1 MAYCEKEIVL
11 NIFDVICSGNIPK
24 HNKGGLSR
32 LCMAKISDWDI
43 SELSVTGTVNEEGYE
58 PFIDQVRLAREML
71 ETMIQ
76 VEKTGLDVRI
86 PRAAYEF
93 VENNL
98 SDWFEEIA
106 TIEKTMGN
114 RPYLIDR
121 SLYSPADGDHDIS
134 WRQGL
139 TLKDIDEWLD
149 GSPYGMDYNIYRI
162 NEKATKTGQPLSGY
176 FNRLLPIKFVLRV
189 LAIMIVSSDSFNTRT
204 SEENWEDDF
213 DGEITLTAL
222 REESLSTALFAREYL
237 LDLDQRAGA
246 TRGTEI
252 AVGFPEN
259 TPKARER
266 FVAQFVGSK
275 RGKSLSGAL
284 VEMGFANV
292 GAPLGISLSSEVRDW
307 IRFTYPG
314 WRFVM
319 MENPVIDSLEGFVSG
334 PRFSD
339 DEVSFLLNHFKQN
352 VPGEWAF
359 LMEIAKLIDSGIDR
373 PMTMQEEIVKSRKWD
388 DAKASIMRNGVLSRM
403 QELGLI
409 SREKKGREVT
419 YSLTKSG
426 KSYFEL

>member
-1 MAYCEKEIVL
+1 
-11 NIFDVICSGNIPK
+11 
-24 HNKGGLSR
+24 
-32 LCMAKISDWDI
+32 MAKISEWDI
-43 SELSVTGTVNEEGYE
+43 SELSVSGTVNEEGYH
-58 PFIDQVRLAREML
+58 PFIQQVRLAREML

-76 VEKTGLDVRI
+76 VEETDLDVRI

-106 TIEKTMGN
+106 TIEKTMGH

-121 SLYSPADGDHDIS
+121 SLYSPTDGDHDVS
-134 WRQGL
+134 WKQGL
-139 TLKDIDEWLD
+139 TLAEIDEWIGD
-149 GSPYGMDYNIYRI
+149 SPFAMDYNTYGI
-162 NEKATKTGQPLSGY
+162 NKKVTKTGEPLSGY

-189 LAIMIVSSDSFNTRT
+189 LAIMMVSSDSFNPER
-204 SEENWEDDF
+204 SEENWEDEPD
-213 DGEITLTAL
+213 DEVTLTTL
-222 REESLSTALFAREYL
+222 REESLNTALFAREWL
-237 LDLDQRAGA
+237 QDLDRRAGA

-275 RGKSLSGAL
+275 RGGSLSGAL

-292 GAPLGISLSSEVRDW
+292 GAPFGISLSAEVRDW
-307 IRFTYPG
+307 IRFTDPG

-319 MENPVIDSLEGFVSG
+319 MENPIIDSLEGFVSG

-339 DEVSFLLNHFKQN
+339 VEVSFLLNHFKQN

-359 LMEIAKLIDSGIDR
+359 LTETAKLIDSGIDR
-373 PMTMQEEIVKSRKWD
+373 PKTMQEEIVKSRGWGG
-388 DAKASIMRNGVLSRM
+388 AKASIMRNGVLSRM

-409 SREKKGREVT
+409 SRAKKGREVT

>member
-1 MAYCEKEIVL
+1 M
-11 NIFDVICSGNIPK
+11 
-24 HNKGGLSR
+24 
-32 LCMAKISDWDI
+32 CMAKIPEWDI

-58 PFIDQVRLAREML
+58 PFIQQVRLAREML

-76 VEKTGLDVRI
+76 VEKAELDVRI

-93 VENNL
+93 VESNL

-121 SLYSPADGDHDIS
+121 SLYSPADGEHNVS
-134 WRQGL
+134 WTQAL
-139 TLKDIDEWLD
+139 TLTEIDEWIGD
-149 GSPYGMDYNIYRI
+149 SPYAMDYNKYRI
-162 NEKATKTGQPLSGY
+162 YEKATKTGEPLSGY

-189 LAIMIVSSDSFNTRT
+189 LAIMMVSSDSFNPDK
-204 SEENWEDDF
+204 SEENFDDEPA
-213 DGEITLTAL
+213 DDEVTLTRL
-222 REESLSTALFAREYL
+222 REDSLDAALFAREWL
-237 LDLDQRAGA
+237 LDLDRRAGA

-252 AVGFPEN
+252 AVGFPED

-292 GAPLGISLSSEVRDW
+292 GAPFGISLSSEVGDW
-307 IRFTYPG
+307 IRFTDPG
-314 WRFVM
+314 WGFVM

-339 DEVSFLLNHFKQN
+339 AEVTFLLSHFKQN

-359 LMEIAKLIDSGIDR
+359 LTEIAKLIDSGIDR
-373 PMTMQEEIVKSRKWD
+373 PKTMQEEIVKSRGWE

-403 QELGLI
+403 QELELI
-409 SREKKGREVT
+409 DRTKEGREVT
-419 YSLTKSG
+419 YHLTERG
-426 KSYFEL
+426 KELLNSED

>member
-1 MAYCEKEIVL
+1 M
-11 NIFDVICSGNIPK
+11 
-24 HNKGGLSR
+24 
-32 LCMAKISDWDI
+32 CMAKISDWDI
-43 SELSVTGTVNEEGYE
+43 SELSVTGTVNEEEYQ
-58 PFIDQVRLAREML
+58 PFIQQVRLAREML

-76 VEKTGLDVRI
+76 IGKTDLDVRI

-121 SLYSPADGDHDIS
+121 SLYSPTDGDHDVS

-139 TLKDIDEWLD
+139 TLTEIDEWIGD
-149 GSPYGMDYNIYRI
+149 SPYAMDYNTYRI
-162 NEKATKTGQPLSGY
+162 NEKATKTGEPLSGY
-176 FNRLLPIKFVLRV
+176 FNRLLPIKFVLRI
-189 LAIMIVSSDSFNTRT
+189 LAIMMVSSDSFNPER
-204 SEENWEDDF
+204 SEENWEDDS
-213 DGEITLTAL
+213 DDEVTLTAL
-222 REESLSTALFAREYL
+222 REESLNTALFAREWL
-237 LDLDQRAGA
+237 LDLDRRAGA

-252 AVGFPEN
+252 AVGFPED

-292 GAPLGISLSSEVRDW
+292 GAPFGISLSSEVRDW
-307 IRFTYPG
+307 IRFTDPG

-339 DEVSFLLNHFKQN
+339 VEVSFILNHFKQN
-352 VPGEWAF
+352 VPAEWN
-359 LMEIAKLIDSGIDR
+359 LMLQIANMIRDEKNRSTPMLAELIS
-373 PMTMQEEIVKSRKWD
+373 SRKLD
-388 DAKASIMRNGVLSRM
+388 RAKASILRTGVIARM
-403 QELGLI
+403 QELGLVDRVRSGVDI
-409 SREKKGREVT
+409 T
-419 YSLTKSG
+419 YVLTKSG
-426 KSYFEL
+426 DQFLVEQE

>member
-1 MAYCEKEIVL
+1 M
-11 NIFDVICSGNIPK
+11 
-24 HNKGGLSR
+24 
-32 LCMAKISDWDI
+32 CMAKIPEWDI

-58 PFIDQVRLAREML
+58 PFIQRVRLAREML

-76 VEKTGLDVRI
+76 VEKAELDVRI

-93 VENNL
+93 VEYNL

-106 TIEKTMGN
+106 KVEKTQGN

-121 SLYSPADGDHDIS
+121 SLYSPTHGDHVS

-139 TLKDIDEWLD
+139 ALSDIDEWIGD
-149 GSPYGMDYNIYRI
+149 SPFAMDYNTYRI
-162 NEKATKTGQPLSGY
+162 NEKVTKTSEPLSGY

-189 LAIMIVSSDSFNTRT
+189 MAIMLVSSESFSPHRD
-204 SEENWEDDF
+204 EDDWEREPA
-213 DGEITLTAL
+213 DDELTLTEL
-222 REESLSTALFAREYL
+222 RETSLDTALFARDWL
-237 LDLDQRAGA
+237 LDLDNRSGA

-252 AVGFPEN
+252 AVGFPED

-292 GAPLGISLSSEVRDW
+292 GAPLGWSLSSEVRDW
-307 IRFTYPG
+307 IRFTDPG
-314 WRFVM
+314 WHFVM

-359 LMEIAKLIDSGIDR
+359 LTEIAKLIDSGIDR
-373 PMTMQEEIVKSRKWD
+373 PKTMQEEIVKSRDWE

-403 QELGLI
+403 QELELI
-409 SREKKGREVT
+409 DRTKEGREVT
-419 YSLTKSG
+419 YHLTERG
-426 KSYFEL
+426 KELLLMD

>member
-1 MAYCEKEIVL
+1 M
-11 NIFDVICSGNIPK
+11 
-24 HNKGGLSR
+24 
-32 LCMAKISDWDI
+32 CMAKIPDWDI
-43 SELSVTGTVNEEGYE
+43 SELSVTGTLNEEEYQ
-58 PFIDQVRLAREML
+58 PFIQQVRLAREML

-76 VEKTGLDVRI
+76 LENTSLDVRI

-98 SDWFEEIA
+98 SGWFEEIA
-106 TIEKTMGN
+106 TIEKNMGN
-114 RPYLIDR
+114 KPYLIDR
-121 SLYSPADGDHDIS
+121 SLYSPTDGDHGVS

-139 TLKDIDEWLD
+139 TLTEMNEWGD
-149 GSPYGMDYNIYRI
+149 PHYDGMDYTTYRI
-162 NEKATKTGQPLSGY
+162 NQKATKTGEPLSGY

-189 LAIMIVSSDSFNTRT
+189 LSNLTVSSDSFNPRI
-204 SEENWEDDF
+204 SEEDWGGDF
-213 DGEITLTAL
+213 DDNITLTAL
-222 REESLSTALFAREYL
+222 REASLSTALFARESL
-237 LDLDQRAGA
+237 IDLDRRTGA

-259 TPKARER
+259 TPKAKER

-292 GAPLGISLSSEVRDW
+292 GAPFGNSEFGDW
-307 IRFTYPG
+307 IRFTDPG
-314 WRFVM
+314 LSFVHI
-319 MENPVIDSLEGFVSG
+319 ENPVIDSPEGFVGG
-334 PRFSD
+334 PRFSY
-339 DEVSFLLNHFKQN
+339 DEVSFLLNHFKEN
-352 VPGEWAF
+352 IPGEWAF
-359 LMEIAKLIDSGIDR
+359 LTEIAKLIGSGIDR
-373 PMTMQEEIVKSRKWD
+373 PKTMQEEIVKSRKWD

-419 YSLTKSG
+419 YSLTESS

>member
-1 MAYCEKEIVL
+1 M
-11 NIFDVICSGNIPK
+11 
-24 HNKGGLSR
+24 
-32 LCMAKISDWDI
+32 CMAKISDWDI
-43 SELSVTGTVNEEGYE
+43 SELSVTGTVNEEEYQ
-58 PFIDQVRLAREML
+58 PFIQQVRLAREML

-76 VEKTGLDVRI
+76 IGKTDLDVRI

-114 RPYLIDR
+114 RSYLIDR
-121 SLYSPADGDHDIS
+121 SLYSPTDGDHDVS

-139 TLKDIDEWLD
+139 TLTEIDEWIGD
-149 GSPYGMDYNIYRI
+149 SPYAMDYNTYRI
-162 NEKATKTGQPLSGY
+162 NEKATKTGEPLSGY
-176 FNRLLPIKFVLRV
+176 FNRLLPIKFVLRI
-189 LAIMIVSSDSFNTRT
+189 LAIMMVSSDSFNPER
-204 SEENWEDDF
+204 SEENWEDDS
-213 DGEITLTAL
+213 DDEVTLTTL
-222 REESLSTALFAREYL
+222 REESLNTALFAREWL
-237 LDLDQRAGA
+237 LDLDRRAGA

-252 AVGFPEN
+252 AVGFPED

-292 GAPLGISLSSEVRDW
+292 GAPFGISLSSEVRDW
-307 IRFTYPG
+307 IRFTDPG

-339 DEVSFLLNHFKQN
+339 GEVSFLLNHFKQN

-359 LMEIAKLIDSGIDR
+359 LTEIAKLIDSGIDR
-373 PMTMQEEIVKSRKWD
+373 PKTMQEEIVKSRKWE

-419 YSLTKSG
+419 YSLTKSS